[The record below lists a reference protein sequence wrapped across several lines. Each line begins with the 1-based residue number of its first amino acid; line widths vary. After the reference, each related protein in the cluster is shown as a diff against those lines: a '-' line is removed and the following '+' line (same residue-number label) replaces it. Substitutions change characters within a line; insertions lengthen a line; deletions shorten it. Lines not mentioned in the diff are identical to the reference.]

1 MKDVDLEITTCDAGN
16 DSSPHRPKQEN
27 NDDCSQCLK
36 KPEDPTNWPRW
47 RKWSIVSCVAV
58 MYMLAN
64 FGTIIIVPAVPIIL
78 SHFQVSGNL
87 YQPLIVSIWEL
98 GEGVGSFVVGPLSE
112 LYGRNVVYHG
122 GNILFILCS
131 VAAALSHNV
140 SMLVAFRFIN
150 GMAVTSLTLA
160 PSIIGDLFVQEERGA
175 AMAVAIALPLIG
187 PCVAPIVGG
196 FVNSALGWRWTIW
209 IMAIAVGSVSLLS
222 LAVFKETYR
231 FKIQQQSRKST
242 EKKQDR
248 GDGNHNIPSSSSH
261 PSAPRDTILKSIV
274 RPARILF
281 SSPVVLVTSLYTAL
295 TYGISYLILTTLAEI
310 MQKTYGF
317 GEGPVGITFLG
328 RAIGNIVGLCVYGL
342 VSDRYVK
349 HRREME
355 GESKPE
361 HRLPLMIFGTAMLPI
376 GLLLYGWPADKHVHW
391 IVPLI
396 GTGIIGF
403 SMLLTK
409 LPTENYLVD
418 AFDEQGVS
426 ASALSAN
433 ATLCALFGAFF
444 PLAGPSLNHSL
455 GLGWGNSLLAFL
467 SLIFLPLFTLLWL
480 HGEGFRKLGWGY
492 LRRTTT
498 TANLTEG

>member
-1 MKDVDLEITTCDAGN
+1 MKGDDLEITTCDAA
-16 DSSPHRPKQEN
+16 HRPEQEN
-27 NDDCSQCLK
+27 NHGRSQCLE
-36 KPEDPTNWPRW
+36 KPGDPTTWPRW
-47 RKWSIVSCVAV
+47 RKWSIVICVAL

-64 FGTIIIVPAVPIIL
+64 FGTIIIVPAVPTIL
-78 SHFQVSGNL
+78 SHFHVSGNI

-112 LYGRNVVYHG
+112 QYGRNIVYHG
-122 GNILFILCS
+122 GNLLFILCS
-131 VAAALSHNV
+131 IAAALSQNI
-140 SMLVAFRFIN
+140 SMLVAFRFMT

-160 PSIIGDLFVQEERGA
+160 PSIIGDLFVQEERGT

-196 FVNSALGWRWTIW
+196 FINSTLGWRWTIW
-209 IMAIAVGSVSLLS
+209 IMVIAVGSISLLS
-222 LAVFKETYR
+222 LAIFKETYR

-242 EKKQDR
+242 EKSQDR
-248 GDGNHNIPSSSSH
+248 SDGNHKHTSSRNHS
-261 PSAPRDTILKSIV
+261 SAPRDTILKSIV
-274 RPARILF
+274 RPMRLLF
-281 SSPVVLVTSLYTAL
+281 SSPVVLVMSLYTAL
-295 TYGISYLILTTLAEI
+295 TYGISYLILTTLAEV
-310 MQKTYGF
+310 MQRTYGF
-317 GEGPVGITFLG
+317 GDGPVGITFLG
-328 RAIGNIVGLCVYGL
+328 RAIGNIIGLCVYGL
-342 VSDRYVK
+342 VSDRYV
-349 HRREME
+349 RRRRAVE

-361 HRLPLMIFGTAMLPI
+361 HRLPLMVFGTTMLPV
-376 GLLLYGWPADKHVHW
+376 GLLLYGWSANKHVHW

-467 SLIFLPLFTLLWL
+467 SLVFLPLFTVLWL
-480 HGEGFRKLGWGY
+480 YGEGFRKSGWGY
-492 LRRTTT
+492 LWRSNTTP
-498 TANLTEG
+498 NCVEI

>member
-1 MKDVDLEITTCDAGN
+1 MKDSDLEITTCDAGN
-16 DSSPHRPKQEN
+16 DSSPHRPEQEN
-27 NDDCSQCLK
+27 NYDCSQYSE
-36 KPEDPTNWPRW
+36 KPEDLTSWPRW
-47 RKWSIVSCVAV
+47 RKWSIMGCVAV

-64 FGTIIIVPAVPIIL
+64 FGTIIIVPAVPLIL
-78 SHFQVSGNL
+78 SQFQASGNL

-112 LYGRNVVYHG
+112 QYGRNVIYHG

-131 VAAALSHNV
+131 VAAALSQSV

-187 PCVAPIVGG
+187 PCIAPIVGG
-196 FVNSALGWRWTIW
+196 FVSSALGWRWTIW
-209 IMAIAVGSVSLLS
+209 IMAIAVGTVSLLS

-242 EKKQDR
+242 EKQQDR
-248 GDGNHNIPSSSSH
+248 SDGNHNIPSSSSH
-261 PSAPRDTILKSIV
+261 PSAPRDTVLKSFA
-274 RPARILF
+274 RPARLLF

-310 MQKTYGF
+310 MQKT
-317 GEGPVGITFLG
+317 
-328 RAIGNIVGLCVYGL
+328 RA
-342 VSDRYVK
+342 
-349 HRREME
+349 ME

-361 HRLPLMIFGTAMLPI
+361 HRLPLMIFGTAMLPV
-376 GLLLYGWPADKHVHW
+376 GLLLYGWSADKHVHW

-396 GTGIIGF
+396 GTGIVGF

-467 SLIFLPLFTLLWL
+467 SLIFLPLFTVLWF

-492 LRRTTT
+492 LRRTDT

>member
-1 MKDVDLEITTCDAGN
+1 MKDDDLEITACDAGSN
-16 DSSPHRPKQEN
+16 SSAHGPKQA
-27 NDDCSQCLK
+27 NDYGRSQSLEK
-36 KPEDPTNWPRW
+36 LGDPTSWPRW
-47 RKWSIVSCVAV
+47 RKWSIVICVAV

-64 FGTIIIVPAVPIIL
+64 FGTIIIVPAVPVIL
-78 SHFQVSGNL
+78 SHFHVSGYL

-98 GEGVGSFVVGPLSE
+98 GEGVGSFLVGPLSE
-112 LYGRNVVYHG
+112 QYGRNIVYHG

-131 VAAALSHNV
+131 VAAALSQNI

-160 PSIIGDLFVQEERGA
+160 PSIIGDLFVQEERGT

-242 EKKQDR
+242 DRSQDR
-248 GDGNHNIPSSSSH
+248 KDRNHRNPSSSAH
-261 PSAPRDTILKSIV
+261 PSAPRDIILQSIV
-274 RPARILF
+274 RP
-281 SSPVVLVTSLYTAL
+281 
-295 TYGISYLILTTLAEI
+295 I

-328 RAIGNIVGLCVYGL
+328 RAIGNIVGLCIYGL

-349 HRREME
+349 HRRAIE

-376 GLLLYGWPADKHVHW
+376 GLLLYGWSAEKHVHW
-391 IVPLI
+391 VVPLV
-396 GTGIIGF
+396 GTGIIGC

-418 AFDEQGVS
+418 AFDDQGVS

-444 PLAGPSLNHSL
+444 PLAGPSLNRSL

-467 SLIFLPLFTLLWL
+467 SLMFLPLFTVLWL

-492 LRRTTT
+492 LRKCNTI
-498 TANLTEG
+498 